1 MTTLGIIYIIQ
12 NSWVA
17 TDNFLTSCEPTIR
30 KRRETISPK
39 PNVRLNL
46 WTFMKNSIG
55 KDLSRI
61 PLPVSV
67 CVCACA
73 CVCVS
78 VSVSVSVYLHMCV
91 CVCLSLCVC
100 ACVCVNTRICN
111 YVCICIC
118 VCVSVCMCLYEC
130 IVYVYV

>member
-61 PLPVSV
+61 PLPVSERVCVCLSVCVCVCVSVCVCVCV

-78 VSVSVSVYLHMCV
+78 FSV
-91 CVCLSLCVC
+91 
-100 ACVCVNTRICN
+100 R
-111 YVCICIC
+111 
-118 VCVSVCMCLYEC
+118 VCMRVCEHTYM
-130 IVYVYV
+130 

>member
-17 TDNFLTSCEPTIR
+17 TDNFLASFEPTIR

-67 CVCACA
+67 CVCLCLCLCL
-73 CVCVS
+73 CVCLCVS
-78 VSVSVSVYLHMCV
+78 V
-91 CVCLSLCVC
+91 CVCLCIC
-100 ACVCVNTRICN
+100 TCVCVFLCA
-111 YVCICIC
+111 YVHAC
-118 VCVSVCMCLYEC
+118 V
-130 IVYVYV
+130 

>member
-67 CVCACA
+67 SVCLCV

-78 VSVSVSVYLHMCV
+78 VCLCLCLCVSVSVYLHMCV
-91 CVCLSLCVC
+91 CVCVFLCVHQ
-100 ACVCVNTRICN
+100 
-111 YVCICIC
+111 YVLVLGGILS
-118 VCVSVCMCLYEC
+118 SVQY
-130 IVYVYV
+130 

>member
-61 PLPVSV
+61 PLPVSECV
-67 CVCACA
+67 CVC
-73 CVCVS
+73 VC
-78 VSVSVSVYLHMCV
+78 LCLCICTCV